1 MYTLTLLASDKVCN
15 KLMYSLNTLNF
26 AYDQTLDIMNTGNSV
41 TWPMVVLTG
50 PHCVKVTLLN

>member
-1 MYTLTLLASDKVCN
+1 MLLASDKVCN

-50 PHCVKVTLLN
+50 PHGVKATLLD

>member
-1 MYTLTLLASDKVCN
+1 MLASDEVCN

-26 AYDQTLDIMNTGNSV
+26 AYDQTLDITSTGNSV

-50 PHCVKVTLLN
+50 PHGVKAALLD